1 MREELK
7 DLIAEVRKRWPEIEV
22 EIQDAPHVPKPLPAG
37 KQAVFAF
44 LCEGR
49 VFLVGRV
56 GPRSKARFQSQH
68 YSSSSSPSNFA
79 KLLEQNKGAL
89 GLDIARGREGEWIK
103 ERCTRINFYAP
114 ADTPTEEMKR
124 LKEYL
129 ELRMKPVFSRTTRTR
144 RTQAY
149 RARRSDRSAT
159 HAIDMGEEPTL
170 IRFPLEGRLREV
182 SIRQSN
188 DGQVILEIRVA
199 PESPV
204 EKLSPEEE

>member
-7 DLIAEVRKRWPEIEV
+7 DLIAEVRNRWPEIEV
-22 EIQDAPHVPKPLPAG
+22 EIQDAPHVPKPLPKG

-56 GPRSKARFQSQH
+56 GPRSSARFQSQH
-68 YSSSSSPSNFA
+68 YNSSSSPSNFA
-79 KLLEQNKGAL
+79 KLLEQNKDAL
-89 GLDIARGREGEWIK
+89 GLDIVRGREGEWIK

-114 ADTPTEEMKR
+114 ADTPTEEMKQ

-129 ELRMKPVFSRTTRTR
+129 ELRMKPVFSRAR

-149 RARRSDRSAT
+149 RARRSHRSTAHT
-159 HAIDMGEEPTL
+159 IDIGENPAL
-170 IRFPLEGRLREV
+170 VRFPLEGRLREV
-182 SIRQSN
+182 SIRQSS
-188 DGQVILEIRVA
+188 DGQVILEIRVD
-199 PESPV
+199 PESSV
-204 EKLSPEEE
+204 EKLASEEE